1 MKKAGCV
8 GKSWPTHINKECINE
23 KNGLLVPV
31 ENVPALADAMKKM
44 YDTLGEYDSQEIAQD
59 CYNRFSPSVISDKL
73 VDVFQKA
80 VEKKKKMS
88 WRIL

>member
-1 MKKAGCV
+1 
-8 GKSWPTHINKECINE
+8 
-23 KNGLLVPV
+23 
-31 ENVPALADAMKKM
+31 M

-80 VEKKKKMS
+80 VEKKKKCHEES
-88 WRIL
+88 YNYCRRWYGSYFI